1 MLSLRD
7 IARTS
12 RGVTGGFSVIDT
24 FFSGG
29 ITSPVSLR
37 AQLMRA
43 FMTDRLQPMQRLNM
57 GDQLLSQNQW
67 VRLEMQGDGNL
78 VLYRVQTRQPLWASS
93 TDGQPVTH
101 VDMQGDGDLVAYAA
115 DGTPFWASNTAGHPG
130 ASLVLKD
137 DGNLVIYDPA
147 GAALWASDTVVN
159 WNTPTIGY

>member
-1 MLSLRD
+1 
-7 IARTS
+7 
-12 RGVTGGFSVIDT
+12 
-24 FFSGG
+24 
-29 ITSPVSLR
+29 
-37 AQLMRA
+37 MRA

-130 ASLVLKD
+130 ASLVLQD
-137 DGNLVIYDPA
+137 DGNLVI
-147 GAALWASDTVVN
+147 
-159 WNTPTIGY
+159 